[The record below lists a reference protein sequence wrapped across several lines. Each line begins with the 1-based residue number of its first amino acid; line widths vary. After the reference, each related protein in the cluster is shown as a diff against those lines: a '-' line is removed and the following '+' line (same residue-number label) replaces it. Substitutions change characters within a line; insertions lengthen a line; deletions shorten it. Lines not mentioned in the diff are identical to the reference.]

1 MRVIHSYRLSFDIID
16 IDISLHSSPCL
27 FASGLSFPLLYSLHN
42 CMSQPNSRSRTLR
55 VQVVLRSGC
64 FATQN
69 YNYPFIILFY
79 VDHLLKPE
87 LKEEFEQNCTSVCLM
102 TCNDGE
108 IVKTE
113 CNKVSLVQMAR
124 DSRIERK
131 ENFDHQYSHLDK
143 LL

>member
-1 MRVIHSYRLSFDIID
+1 M
-16 IDISLHSSPCL
+16 
-27 FASGLSFPLLYSLHN
+27 
-42 CMSQPNSRSRTLR
+42 
-55 VQVVLRSGC
+55 
-64 FATQN
+64 
-69 YNYPFIILFY
+69 
-79 VDHLLKPE
+79 DHHLKPE